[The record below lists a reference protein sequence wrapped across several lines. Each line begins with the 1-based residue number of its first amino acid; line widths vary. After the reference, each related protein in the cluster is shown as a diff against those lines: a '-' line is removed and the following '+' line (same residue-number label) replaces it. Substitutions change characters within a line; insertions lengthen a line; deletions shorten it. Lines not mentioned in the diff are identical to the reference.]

1 MSDSRWIW
9 VWLQKLLVSR
19 SHVTTSV
26 LNAVFYT
33 SVIIATIELAV
44 VNVVIHFSTENVHY
58 AYKGKAD
65 GLLFYY
71 KDQGLISQ

>member
-1 MSDSRWIW
+1 
-9 VWLQKLLVSR
+9 VSH

-33 SVIIATIELAV
+33 SVVIAAMELAV

-58 AYKGKAD
+58 ASKGKSD
-65 GLLFYY
+65 DLLFYY
-71 KDQGLISQ
+71 KDQGLLISH